1 MTEGEEDSKLS
12 KSDDSES
19 DVVKE
24 EVNLQYHLYISI
36 FILIFYCSWI
46 VPGIFFFLYLLQ
58 VFVPYVLGTTVF
70 INLFTQA
77 KPLLA
82 FLSMPLVLIGC
93 YLLRLFILA
102 LMTRIVWKITE
113 RISPSK
119 EGIIP
124 RNVRSRTA
132 NYYHIRSFLIKYGK
146 NAFSKGAFPWLSGW
160 YNTFI
165 GGSKIGKG
173 TTMEESMVNDKF
185 IEVGENCYIGVNS
198 VITSH
203 LVDGVFG
210 NINFFKVKVGN
221 NITFAAN
228 NCIGPGTEVRDES
241 YLLPLASAGKHSL
254 LRGKGYYFSEEA
266 KPLRKIFK
274 RKIRNYLAIDPKTLK
289 PISDNSIPSL
299 STESTTSSEEEI
311 KDLTLNITTSSAI
324 SRVNVKF
331 LAVYIPIFWMAGLI
345 VSIFWYWFL
354 SDENWDVILI
364 FLPLA
369 IFGAIYFFIFACML
383 FSKLFLILINLIHK
397 PKEGVFKAEIGDKDF
412 EFWMLRTELKKI
424 SLWLMRSSPFP
435 WLDVLVFKLFGVDMD
450 TSSHLNDTWCD
461 GEFIQFGRKNL
472 VGQGANIMSSMVVG
486 KYLIIRKVII
496 DDYVLIGGMTTVAP
510 GTVSRKEALL
520 GAISF
525 TVYNQILDPG
535 WVYLG
540 MPMTKYKPNKYAESR
555 RDVISR
561 KDVDEKKRFDIDY
574 EVNIDEDKK
583 KLIKTKTKNSQDN

>member
-1 MTEGEEDSKLS
+1 
-12 KSDDSES
+12 
-19 DVVKE
+19 
-24 EVNLQYHLYISI
+24 
-36 FILIFYCSWI
+36 
-46 VPGIFFFLYLLQ
+46 
-58 VFVPYVLGTTVF
+58 
-70 INLFTQA
+70 
-77 KPLLA
+77 
-82 FLSMPLVLIGC
+82 
-93 YLLRLFILA
+93 LA
-102 LMTRIVWKITE
+102 LTTRIIWKITE
-113 RISPSK
+113 KISPSK

-146 NAFSKGAFPWLSGW
+146 NTFSKGVFPWISAW

-165 GGSKIGKG
+165 GASKIGKG

-210 NINFFKVKVGN
+210 NISFFKVKVGN

-228 NCIGPGTEVRDES
+228 NCIGPGTEVHDES
-241 YLLPLASAGKHSL
+241 YLLPMASTGKHSL
-254 LRGKGYYFSEEA
+254 LRGKGYYFSEGA

-274 RKIRNYLAIDPKTLK
+274 RKIRSHLKIDPKTLK
-289 PISDNSIPSL
+289 PISDTSEPVPSP
-299 STESTTSSEEEI
+299 EPTTPTEEEK

-345 VSIFWYWFL
+345 VTIFWYWFL
-354 SDENWDVILI
+354 SDRNWEIIIPL
-364 FLPLA
+364 LPLT
-369 IFGAIYFFIFACML
+369 IFASIYFFIFACML

-397 PKEGVFKAEIGDKDF
+397 PKEGVFRAEIGDKDF

-435 WLDVLVFKLFGVDMD
+435 WLDVLVFKLFGVNMD
-450 TSSHLNDTWCD
+450 TSSFLYDTWCD

-472 VGQGANIMSSMVVG
+472 IGQGANIMSSMVVG

-496 DDYVLIGGMTTVAP
+496 DDYVLVGGMTSVAP
-510 GTVSRKEALL
+510 GTMAGKEALL

-555 RDVISR
+555 RDVISK
-561 KDVDEKKRFDIDY
+561 KDVDEKKRFNIEY
-574 EVNIDEDKK
+574 EINIDEDKK
-583 KLIKTKTKNSQDN
+583 NNKG